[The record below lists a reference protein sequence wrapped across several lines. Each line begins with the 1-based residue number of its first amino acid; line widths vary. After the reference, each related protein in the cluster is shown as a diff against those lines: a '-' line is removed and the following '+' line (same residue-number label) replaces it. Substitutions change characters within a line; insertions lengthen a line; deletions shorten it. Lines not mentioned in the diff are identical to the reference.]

1 MVSRKVE
8 VVNPEGLHL
17 RPAGMLA
24 NVSMKFK
31 SSCTILYKE
40 KTVNCKSVINVMAAQ
55 IRCGTVV
62 ELVCD
67 GPDEEKALEAI
78 AEAIEEGLG
87 EADDDGDTGA
97 QFNRLKKE

>member
-1 MVSRKVE
+1 MVSRKLQ

-31 SSCTILYKE
+31 SSCTILWKE
-40 KTVNCKSVINVMAAQ
+40 KSINCKSVINVMAAQ
-55 IRCGTVV
+55 VKCGSEI

-67 GPDEEKALEAI
+67 GPDENEALNAI
-78 AEAIEEGLG
+78 AEAITEGLG
-87 EADDDGDTGA
+87 ETEDDNSLQKYPAKPG
-97 QFNRLKKE
+97 K

>member
-1 MVSRKVE
+1 MVSRKVQ

-31 SSCTILYKE
+31 SSCTILWKE
-40 KTVNCKSVINVMAAQ
+40 KTINCKSVINVMAAQ
-55 IRCGTVV
+55 VKCGSEVL
-62 ELVCD
+62 LVCD
-67 GPDEEKALEAI
+67 GPDEKLALETI

-87 EADDDGDTGA
+87 EAEDET
-97 QFNRLKKE
+97 